1 MSKTRRFVWPL
12 AMSLLLVWL
21 VLFAPGLPSRVG
33 LKYPYDFWLAQ
44 GALALSW
51 LVGAYLVTRL
61 LDWIFWNGVV
71 RSAINREPPRLMV
84 QLLGLAVY
92 LSAFAGILAF
102 VFHRSV
108 TALWA
113 TSGAVGIVV
122 GFALRNLILD
132 TFSGLAIHLEA
143 PFKVGDWINVNT
155 RMGDMIGRVEE
166 TNWRTTRLWTTSRNM
181 IIVPNSF
188 MTTTV
193 VINYSLPD
201 KYARFEQEFVMDYFV
216 PTERVIRVLGNAMDA
231 SVGKDGPLADPPPKV
246 RIDAVTDDGIHYKVR
261 YYLDPEKV
269 SPGKARHT
277 VITKVMQHLHHSG
290 LSLTYPKRDV
300 YMTNMPW
307 RQKDWDYHKDQV
319 RQLRRLQLFKAMSE
333 ESLQFLATHM
343 KVHTCR
349 PGQQIVEQDDEGTS
363 MYIVG
368 EGLLDVTI
376 KGEQGRQMLV
386 GRLEAGDFFGE
397 ASLLTGEPRSATVTC
412 ASNAVIA
419 EINRDAMSQ
428 LLAQNPEVA
437 EILSIAMAERAL
449 ENDAIREDTL
459 ANGDEKL
466 ESEAGLILARLKNF
480 FRLG

>member
-1 MSKTRRFVWPL
+1 M
-12 AMSLLLVWL
+12 AILLVWL
-21 VLFAPGLPSRVG
+21 VLFAPDLPTRFG
-33 LKYPYDFWLAQ
+33 LKYPDDLWVSRS
-44 GALALSW
+44 ALVLSW
-51 LVGAYLVTRL
+51 LVGAYLAIKL
-61 LDWIFWNGVV
+61 LDLLLWNGIV
-71 RSAINREPPRLMV
+71 RRAINRDPPRLIV
-84 QLLGLAVY
+84 QLSALAIY
-92 LSAFAGILAF
+92 LTAFAGILAF

-155 RMGDMIGRVEE
+155 RMGEMIGRVEE
-166 TNWRTTRLWTTSRNM
+166 TNWRTTRLWTTARNI
-181 IIVPNSF
+181 IIVPNSYI
-188 MTTTV
+188 TTTV
-193 VINYSLPD
+193 VTNYSLPD
-201 KYARFEQEFVMDYFV
+201 QYARFELEFVMDYFV
-216 PTERVIRVLGNAMDA
+216 PTERVIRVLNNAVKA
-231 SVGKDGPLADPPPKV
+231 SIGGDRGPLADPAPKV
-246 RIDAVTDDGIHYKVR
+246 RIASVTDEGIHYKVR
-261 YYLDPEKV
+261 YFLDPEKV

-277 VITKVMQHLHHSG
+277 IISKVMQHLHHSG

-307 RQKDWDYHKDQV
+307 RQKEWDYRKDQV
-319 RQLRRLQLFKAMSE
+319 RQMRRLSLFRAMSD
-333 ESLQFLATHM
+333 ESLHFLAAHM
-343 KVHTCR
+343 KVHNCR
-349 PGQQIVEQDDEGTS
+349 PGQQIVSQSDTGTS

-376 KGEQGRQMLV
+376 KDDDGIERHV

-412 ASNAVIA
+412 IADSIIA
-419 EINRDAMSQ
+419 EINKEAMSE
-428 LLAQNPEVA
+428 LLEQNPEVA
-437 EILSIAMAERAL
+437 ELLSVAMAERAL
-449 ENDAIREDTL
+449 ENSSILEDSL
-459 ANGDEKL
+459 ADGGDKL